1 MFKLLLSERISGMP
15 FRVQSAFVAYSDRT
29 PVEGTAMCPHLEQS
43 TMLTDRTIAT
53 DIKMITDS
61 TKPTGTMVTQELFHS
76 IVTVAASSR
85 TVQNNVAYRIDSVHH
100 QPVLHPSEEFALI
113 AHLLL
118 TYSHRKCFLYHG
130 SRHSMA
136 VEQLVTPSA
145 VSAAMAAWIIA
156 FSKDTQVILFF
167 VSDMRRFIIYNL

>member
-1 MFKLLLSERISGMP
+1 MP

-29 PVEGTAMCPHLEQS
+29 PIEGTAMCPHLEQS

-85 TVQNNVAYRIDSVHH
+85 TVQNNIAYRIDSVHH
-100 QPVLHPSEEFALI
+100 QPALHPSEEFALI

-145 VSAAMAAWIIA
+145 VSAAIAAWMIA

-167 VSDMRRFIIYNL
+167 VSDMMRFMI

>member
-1 MFKLLLSERISGMP
+1 MP
-15 FRVQSAFVAYSDRT
+15 FRIQSAFVAYSDRT

-53 DIKMITDS
+53 DIKMITDGAE
-61 TKPTGTMVTQELFHS
+61 PTGTMVTQELFHS
-76 IVTVAASSR
+76 IVTVVASSR
-85 TVQNNVAYRIDSVHH
+85 TVQNNVTYRIDRVHH
-100 QPVLHPSEEFALI
+100 QPALYPSEEFALI
-113 AHLLL
+113 THLLL

-145 VSAAMAAWIIA
+145 VSAAMAAWMIA

-167 VSDMRRFIIYNL
+167 VSDIIRFMI